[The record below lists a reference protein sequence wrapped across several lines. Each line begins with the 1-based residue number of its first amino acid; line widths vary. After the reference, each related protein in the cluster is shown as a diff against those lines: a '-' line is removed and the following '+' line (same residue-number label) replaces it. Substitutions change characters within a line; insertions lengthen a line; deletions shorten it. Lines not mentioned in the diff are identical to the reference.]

1 MQNRAELKKVIASQ
15 IDAAIDYLDNHI
27 IYNHDEIDIT
37 ADFFTRLEKME
48 THLESAVK
56 DETGFQYC
64 RSYILEFNLYLIT
77 SIEYAN
83 DQINFLKS
91 MRSLMDNLN
100 RFSESKEIKSTPREK
115 FFSRHDSAKHTK
127 SDEKPSNSSANSP
140 SPK

>member
-1 MQNRAELKKVIASQ
+1 MQNRTELKKIIAKQ

-27 IYNHDEIDIT
+27 IYDHNEIDIT

-56 DETGFQYC
+56 DETGFQFC

-77 SIEYAN
+77 RIEYAG
-83 DQINFLKS
+83 DQIDFLKS

-100 RFSESKEIKSTPREK
+100 HFSQSKEVKTPAREEFFSNKNPAKNSES
-115 FFSRHDSAKHTK
+115 TK
-127 SDEKPSNSSANSP
+127 KPGNSSPQSP
-140 SPK
+140 RPK